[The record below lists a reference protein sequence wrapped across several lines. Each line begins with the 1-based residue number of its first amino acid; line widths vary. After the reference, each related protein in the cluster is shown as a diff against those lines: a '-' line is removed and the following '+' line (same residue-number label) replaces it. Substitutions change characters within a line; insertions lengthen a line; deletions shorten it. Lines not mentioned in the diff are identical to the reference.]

1 MNYHQ
6 LTVYAERNPFGDR
19 WRDTYAKK
27 KCRRNIAIEQTN
39 NEFSPVFGFSSN
51 LPLDAI
57 HRYEPISLLDNFDSF
72 NTSPPKD
79 VTVEKGK
86 KIDLDDCISLVDMNY
101 LVVWCPSYLLK

>member
-1 MNYHQ
+1 M
-6 LTVYAERNPFGDR
+6 LSEIRLETVGGTPVR
-19 WRDTYAKK
+19 K

-39 NEFSPVFGFSSN
+39 NGFSQVSGFSSN

-57 HRYEPISLLDNFDSF
+57 HKYEPISLLDNFDSF

-79 VTVEKGK
+79 VTIDKGK
-86 KIDLDDCISLVDMNY
+86 EILLDDCISVVEMNY